1 MQVLPNQLVELHV
14 ETNSGLEIYR
24 TRVEDAFDDLLIVG
38 APIKQGVLV
47 PIRIGTRLQCTVP
60 GVQQRE
66 RRPVQ

>member
-38 APIKQGVLV
+38 AL
-47 PIRIGTRLQCTVP
+47 
-60 GVQQRE
+60 
-66 RRPVQ
+66 